1 MNEVI
6 KDKVFGEM
14 TYKHRWLKSEK
25 EEIVLFGE
33 IWKINV
39 VASAYTGEQI
49 CEEQR
54 ISYKYF
60 KKNRSQLLKRI
71 PKLLQEYVKKH
82 VPAVTEQSF
91 NTMIRPKTILFDRNG
106 MIVILCDAAWDEE
119 NGIGIELKPKQ
130 FIDVQ
135 DAFL

>member
-1 MNEVI
+1 MNDII
-6 KDKVFGEM
+6 KDKVFGDM
-14 TYKHRWLKSEK
+14 IYKHRWVKNEK
-25 EEIVLFGE
+25 EKIELFGKT
-33 IWKINV
+33 WDMNV

-49 CEEQR
+49 CQEQR
-54 ISYKYF
+54 ESYKFF
-60 KKNRSQLLKRI
+60 KKRREQLLKKI
-71 PKLLQEYVKKH
+71 PELLQEYVKKH
-82 VPAVTEQSF
+82 VPAEVEQSVCSL
-91 NTMIRPKTILFDRNG
+91 IRPKTILFDRNG